1 MKRRCSHCP
10 AASDSSGFGAMCS
23 WLFFSILGVTDDLHG
38 LLLSQHDSFPNLGF
52 SRNPRDN
59 AASRTINCL
68 YHFLE
73 NTVLDYKGLQRS
85 EISSNG
91 EKSKYFAVICC
102 HILSESLVLWPQSS
116 WIRLKD
122 QQTRQISGYLTSS
135 GLCLQVPVS
144 ISVVL
149 CRDTIAY
156 AGCQWTCLM
165 TFWIG
170 NNRFMCSVFYFQILF
185 IAAKM
190 EIKFNSNYHFHKQW
204 IIQDKLPSF
213 TEACV

>member
-1 MKRRCSHCP
+1 MQ
-10 AASDSSGFGAMCS
+10 SSS
-23 WLFFSILGVTDDLHG
+23 
-38 LLLSQHDSFPNLGF
+38 
-52 SRNPRDN
+52 
-59 AASRTINCL
+59 TINCL
-68 YHFLE
+68 YHFLD
-73 NTVLDYKGLQRS
+73 NTVPVYKGLQKS

-91 EKSKYFAVICC
+91 EKSKCFADICC
-102 HILSESLVLWPQSS
+102 HILSESLVLRPQSS

-122 QQTRQISGYLTSS
+122 QQTRQILEYLTPS

-144 ISVVL
+144 VSVVPY
-149 CRDTIAY
+149 CDTTAY
-156 AGCQWTCLM
+156 AACQWTGLM
-165 TFWIG
+165 TSWRG

-185 IAAKM
+185 LAAKM